1 MVKTK
6 SQRVWG
12 LTPTFRGITVEK
24 LVGGGGGGGEGFVL
38 SKVGT
43 EICSPEIV
51 VSDFSISEK

>member
-24 LVGGGGGGGEGFVL
+24 LLGGGGEGFVL
-38 SKVGT
+38 FKLGT

>member
-24 LVGGGGGGGEGFVL
+24 LVGGGEGFVL
-38 SKVGT
+38 FKVGT